1 MPKLSQK
8 CLNTGF
14 FLVRIFLYSVQIQ
27 ENTGKTFVFTYFSH
41 SSIIITTYL
50 ETSAQLLSKT
60 QSENKN

>member
-1 MPKLSQK
+1 MPKLRQK

-41 SSIIITTYL
+41 SSI